1 MQKARDENGTIV
13 VYSEQQ
19 MKQKFN
25 NYIDKNGVPSTMF
38 YEQSPEILESEGFFD
53 YVPPVLLE
61 GERYGEKYKDEV
73 NNVFTCYVEQIP
85 PKTDIE
91 IKSEV
96 KNNSESRKQ
105 ELIQVKMEKMIVEEA
120 QILTDNS
127 EILASKDL
135 FPFWG
140 VGMDLELNQKVQAFD
155 GVDLKLFKVVQ
166 AHTTQADWQPFN
178 NPTLFTEI
186 APPGQVPVWKQPTG
200 AQDAYALDAAVS
212 FEGKYYKSKIA
223 ANTYSP
229 TAYPAGWEEI
239 TESEAQALV

>member
-1 MQKARDENGTIV
+1 MISKINTDNSFGGNFTNDRIKEDWTTTDVIYQGGFIKAFWDGSKWIESATAAEIEKVITTKIIEEQKIKKENII
-13 VYSEQQ
+13 
-19 MKQKFN
+19 K
-25 NYIDKNGVPSTMF
+25 
-38 YEQSPEILESEGFFD
+38 
-53 YVPPVLLE
+53 
-61 GERYGEKYKDEV
+61 EKLD
-73 NNVFTCYVEQIP
+73 
-85 PKTDIE
+85 
-91 IKSEV
+91 
-96 KNNSESRKQ
+96 
-105 ELIQVKMEKMIVEEA
+105 KMIVEEA
-120 QILTDNS
+120 QTLTDSS

-178 NPTLFTEI
+178 NPALFTEI